1 MNKFKLLGI
10 IFVIPFFVLLMFY
23 LLNEKIV
30 LDVKRNP
37 NEILKNDEVIKL
49 LFVGDV
55 MMTRSVEKNV
65 KNLNES
71 FIFPFK
77 NVLGYLRSFDYV
89 ISNLEGPIAVSGVK
103 IGSKYSFRM
112 KPRVADALSK
122 ANIKIVNLANNHI
135 FDYGKIAFEDTLRNL
150 DKNGIRYFGNSY
162 EPLII
167 EKYGIKIG
175 FLGFSQFLKHLE
187 VKENKPGIA
196 VVNEKL
202 PEIIKKAKEKVD
214 VLFVSFHWGEEYEN
228 LANNE
233 QRKLARLAIDSG
245 ADLVIGHH
253 PHVIQDIE
261 KYKDK
266 FIFYSLGNFIFD
278 QNFSKETMIGGGV
291 EVYIKTQTNADFT
304 QTKQTERTPHQN
316 PVPDQSSVRG
326 PEPHFVLV
334 RDIVRCE
341 VALNPCF
348 ALVQGR
354 LGGITEMQ
362 TKVGTRTISDYTRTN
377 TDFITKELSE
387 LSVSS
392 SNQSEHMVL
401 TPIIQDIYFRKFYLN
416 NNFQIEKMSE
426 RLVPYELEN
435 KVYLLREAKREEE
448 WQKGL
453 MFVEKPVD
461 YDGMIFIF
469 PNKEIRAF
477 WNKNTFLDL
486 EIYWLDDDK
495 IIGKDFLPS
504 ILSSKKVKE
513 IVSPKPVNKVIEII
527 K

>member
-10 IFVIPFFVLLMFY
+10 IFVVPFFFLLMFY

-37 NEILKNDEVIKL
+37 NEILKDDEVIKL

-55 MMTRSVEKNV
+55 MMTRSVEKKV
-65 KNLNES
+65 KNLNEA

-77 NVLGYLRSFDYV
+77 NVLGYLRNFDYV
-89 ISNLEGPIAVSGVK
+89 ISNLEGPITVSGAK

-112 KPRVADALSK
+112 NPKVADALSK

-150 DKNGIRYFGNSY
+150 EKNGIRYFGNSY

-167 EKYGIKIG
+167 ERYGIKIG

-233 QRKLARLAIDSG
+233 QRRLARLAIDSG

-291 EVYIKTQTNADFT
+291 EVYINTP
-304 QTKQTERTPHQN
+304 KQTLR
-316 PVPDQSSVRG
+316 
-326 PEPHFVLV
+326 
-334 RDIVRCE
+334 
-341 VALNPCF
+341 VATGQAQRMP
-348 ALVQGR
+348 
-354 LGGITEMQ
+354 GGE
-362 TKVGTRTISDYTRTN
+362 IS
-377 TDFITKELSE
+377 
-387 LSVSS
+387 
-392 SNQSEHMVL
+392 
-401 TPIIQDIYFRKFYLN
+401 DIYFRKFYLN
-416 NNFQIEKMSE
+416 NDFQIEKMSE

-435 KVYLLREAKREEE
+435 KVYLLREAKGEEE

-486 EIYWLDDDK
+486 EIYWLDDDE

-513 IVSPKPVNKVIEII
+513 IISPKPVNKVIEII